1 MAKTIGMWALWKNST
16 DAFDK
21 AFLTIG
27 KKYETIWLLQV
38 CCCVR
43 SNDCVKLLIEPKDR
57 KSTRLNSSHS
67 QISYA
72 VFCLKKKKQ
81 DHRPAPR
88 PRPRRASKVTAEPH
102 SLQEDPCQSLSL
114 AHRLGA
120 LRASNRSCHAPT
132 RYGTER

>member
-81 DHRPAPR
+81 DHRTELCGPFVTLVAR
-88 PRPRRASKVTAEPH
+88 PLGFFNTGT
-102 SLQEDPCQSLSL
+102 CQMNNLTPLHKGMSCL
-114 AHRLGA
+114 ATVVGKHGL
-120 LRASNRSCHAPT
+120 
-132 RYGTER
+132 